1 MRTMVSSEPADR
13 IATDIL
19 LWGGVVG
26 PIGFVV
32 VFLVEGAVRSGY
44 DPVRLAVSY
53 LSLGDGG
60 WVQVATFLVTGILV
74 LGFAVGVRR
83 ALLGGLGA
91 TGVPVAIAL
100 AGAGLVIAGVFST
113 MPAFGYPPGT
123 PDGFPSDIPATAYL
137 HVMGALL
144 FFGGLVAAPL
154 LLARRLRADG
164 ARGCGPRFGCD
175 GGHRARLL
183 RGVIGRPKRRA
194 VLPDRRRPPPTRRDR
209 RGPRL
214 ACVAR
219 AVVAAPSRAHRRV
232 ARNRREGR
240 GCAAILGRRRD
251 QRD

>member
-1 MRTMVSSEPADR
+1 MRTMSTPEVSSKPADR
-13 IATDIL
+13 IATDVL

-26 PIGFVV
+26 AIGFTV

-60 WVQVATFLVTGILV
+60 WVQVATFLLTGILV

-83 ALLGGLGA
+83 ALLGGIGA
-91 TGVPVAIAL
+91 TGVPVAIGL

-123 PDGFPSDIPATAYL
+123 PDGFPSEIPATAYL

-154 LLARRLRADG
+154 LLSRRLRADG
-164 ARGCGPRFGCD
+164 ARGAALGSVATAVVVLVFFGASSAD
-175 GGHRARLL
+175 PSGSPFFPTAAGLL
-183 RGVIGRPKRRA
+183 QRVAIVAGLGWLAWLGLSLLGRRA
-194 VLPDRRRPPPTRRDR
+194 VD
-209 RGPRL
+209 
-214 ACVAR
+214 
-219 AVVAAPSRAHRRV
+219 S
-232 ARNRREGR
+232 
-240 GCAAILGRRRD
+240 
-251 QRD
+251 